1 LTWLLEPFIPRR
13 GQGHQPDF
21 LLLASVGILLIL
33 GLFFLSSA
41 SSTAA
46 FYKYGDSYFY
56 VKQQLTHGLL
66 FGLIIFYIAV
76 RIDYQFYR
84 KIAPVFL
91 ILSFILLSLVLITN
105 LSNDYGT
112 ARSWIVFGS
121 YSFQPSELVKLLFIL
136 FLAAWF
142 ERLGQRIKYF
152 SSGTLPFL
160 IILGILSFLIA
171 WQPDIGTLL
180 IIVLVALV
188 MYWLAGASWRHLGAI
203 LALGA
208 ILFTILIKTAPY
220 RLNRLV
226 AWLNPNI
233 DPEGIGWQI
242 KQSIIA
248 VGSGG
253 WLGLGLG
260 SSRQKS
266 YLPQPANDSIFSIIA
281 EEMGFIFCLFFIALF
296 VFLVYRGFKIA
307 RNAPDVLAKLT
318 ALGIS
323 SWLAIQVL
331 INIGGMLQVM
341 PLTGVPLS
349 FISLGGSNLVV
360 TLAAVGIMTN
370 ISKFSS
376 YEA

>member
-1 LTWLLEPFIPRR
+1 MLKKR
-13 GQGHQPDF
+13 F
-21 LLLASVGILLIL
+21 L
-33 GLFFLSSA
+33 
-41 SSTAA
+41 
-46 FYKYGDSYFY
+46 
-56 VKQQLTHGLL
+56 
-66 FGLIIFYIAV
+66 
-76 RIDYQFYR
+76 
-84 KIAPVFL
+84 
-91 ILSFILLSLVLITN
+91 
-105 LSNDYGT
+105 
-112 ARSWIVFGS
+112 
-121 YSFQPSELVKLLFIL
+121 
-136 FLAAWF
+136 
-142 ERLGQRIKYF
+142 
-152 SSGTLPFL
+152 
-160 IILGILSFLIA
+160 
-171 WQPDIGTLL
+171 
-180 IIVLVALV
+180 
-188 MYWLAGASWRHLGAI
+188 
-203 LALGA
+203 
-208 ILFTILIKTAPY
+208 Y

-233 DPEGIGWQI
+233 DTEGIGWQI